1 MSTFKLLT
9 LLLPTKNLTPA
20 VAFHAQQAIEKTLKA
35 IIVNF
40 GNEIPRIH
48 DLVTLTSKAGELL
61 NIQIDHRTLVLLN
74 QAYSRARYPMEL
86 SQDDMAIQGPQEN
99 GSLLRE
105 HRLALLLDDRMVGS
119 TKAVRGCVGSYTGGV
134 LFSPMLADGV
144 SVFQEVIKYIRGHAS
159 LAART

>member
-1 MSTFKLLT
+1 MIIGSFGRSIKGKSYMNSQAKVWLEFASVDLQTIDAIIAN
-9 LLLPTKNLTPA
+9 KNLTPA

-86 SQDDMAIQGPQEN
+86 SQDDMAIPSERTAE
-99 GSLLRE
+99 LFY
-105 HRLALLLDDRMVGS
+105 S
-119 TKAVRGCVGSYTGGV
+119 TAKKLY
-134 LFSPMLADGV
+134 
-144 SVFQEVIKYIRGHAS
+144 EEIKDN
-159 LAART
+159 L